1 MINCPIQNGVI
12 FAYNPCTSSSAAAS
26 AKSLQLCPTLCN
38 PIDPTML
45 LCPWDSP
52 GKNTG
57 VGRHFLLQCVKMKSE
72 SEVTQSFLTLSDPMV
87 CSLPVSSVH
96 GIFQS
101 RVVEWGAT
109 AFPVHPLVYVK
120 ASLHYLQHLRQY
132 TWYVYS
138 CKCNINAVEVAS
150 IWQIQSMVDWLWRC
164 GACGYRGLTVIFFS
178 FRQEIQPMS
187 GSGHLWPNRWKRRKK
202 EKNSWKQKALSRSIT
217 IQ

>member
-57 VGRHFLLQCVKMKSE
+57 VGCHFLLQCVKMKSE

-150 IWQIQSMVDWLWRC
+150 IWQIQSMVD
-164 GACGYRGLTVIFFS
+164 
-178 FRQEIQPMS
+178 
-187 GSGHLWPNRWKRRKK
+187 
-202 EKNSWKQKALSRSIT
+202 
-217 IQ
+217 